1 MKIAVGDRISMNLL
15 GSGSWAMVGYPS
27 TITHTHN
34 LALSLSLHIL
44 RYKNNDQRSNSD
56 KPLGGRDGDNRG
68 NEERQAKK

>member
-34 LALSLSLHIL
+34 LALSLSIL
-44 RYKNNDQRSNSD
+44 KYKNNDQRSNSD
-56 KPLGGRDGDNRG
+56 KPPGGCDGDSQG
-68 NEERQAKK
+68 NEERQAKR